1 MGGGGRSSHT
11 TTHQSTEN
19 PYDDAWIRDKF
30 SGIDQRGVE
39 FSNFMAGRQA
49 NLGRE
54 ADLRS
59 QLQSGLAGL
68 QADFAGA
75 SANIQ
80 NLQQGQQQ
88 QAADFAGLSG
98 AQLQQAKDLYNLA
111 TTEGSGVQGYKN
123 PAGMTFIRPK
133 GTAGLNRQSLQT
145 QSLNV

>member
-1 MGGGGRSSHT
+1 MGGRSRSSHT
-11 TTHQSTEN
+11 TTHQTTQN

-30 SGIDQRGVE
+30 QGIDQRGVE
-39 FSNFMAGRQA
+39 FSNFMAQRQA

-54 ADLRS
+54 QDLRA

-80 NLQQGQQQ
+80 NLQQQNQ
-88 QAADFAGLSG
+88 QAQADFAGLQGS
-98 AQLQQAKDLYNLA
+98 QLQQAKDLYNLA
-111 TTEGSGVQGYKN
+111 TKEGSGVQGYRTD
-123 PAGMTFIRPK
+123 AGMTFIRPK

>member
-1 MGGGGRSSHT
+1 MGGRSR
-11 TTHQSTEN
+11 TTHQTVRQDVQN

-30 SGIDQRGVE
+30 QGIDQRGVE

-75 SANIQ
+75 QANIS

-88 QAADFAGLSG
+88 PAADFAGLQGS
-98 AQLQQAKDLYNLA
+98 QLQQAKDLYNLA
-111 TTEGSGVQGYKN
+111 TTEGSGVQGYRN

-133 GTAGLNRQSLQT
+133 GTAGLNRASLQT